1 MVSKDLDERRLQTII
16 EAVRS
21 SRRRQIILEA
31 VNTFEVYRSDT
42 GVILTRGVRGYEAAK
57 DKANEIRKRFGL
69 KWEQGGDMSIPPD
82 TIHLKEPTL
91 RVDMIVREIT
101 TILTS
106 SFLLFDMLF
115 APLWIVFHT

>member
-69 KWEQGGDMSIPPD
+69 KWEQVKFRMEKKRGYSSSNQGSGRRYEYSARYNPSKRTHFKGGYDSKGNYYDID
-82 TIHLKEPTL
+82 
-91 RVDMIVREIT
+91 
-101 TILTS
+101 
-106 SFLLFDMLF
+106 
-115 APLWIVFHT
+115 